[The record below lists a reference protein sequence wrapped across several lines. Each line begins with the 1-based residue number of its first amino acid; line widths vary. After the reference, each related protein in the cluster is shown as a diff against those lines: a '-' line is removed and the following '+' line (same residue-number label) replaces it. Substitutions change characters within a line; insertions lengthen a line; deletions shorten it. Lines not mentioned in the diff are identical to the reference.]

1 MDVVIAGG
9 SGFIGTALRQSLEA
23 DGHRV
28 VQMVRPGSAGAGAA
42 SGDTLTW
49 DPAAARIDA
58 KGLEGV
64 DAVVNLGGVGIGDKK
79 WSDDRKD
86 EILQSR
92 LTSTSLLA
100 SAVARLQAPP
110 AVFVSASAVGYYGNR
125 GDEVLTEGSAPGGD
139 FLAGVCVAWE
149 DAARPAAE
157 GGLRVAWI
165 RTGIVLHPSG
175 GVLKQLLLPFTLGLG
190 GRLGKGTQYMSWITL
205 DDEVAAIRKVI
216 DDPSLGGPVNLT
228 APNPVTNAEFTA
240 TMGKVLGRPTAIPTP
255 LLPLKLRYGGELVQ
269 HLLLDGQRVL
279 PEKLEGAGYGFGHT
293 ELEPALRN
301 LLGKEPVAA

>member
-9 SGFIGTALRQSLEA
+9 SGFIGSALGRSLEA

-28 VQMVRPGSAGAGAA
+28 IRLVRPDSAPVV
-42 SGDTLTW
+42 GDTVAW
-49 DPAAARIDA
+49 DPAFSRIDA
-58 KGLEGV
+58 KGLDGV
-64 DAVVNLGGVGIGDKK
+64 DAVVNLAGVGIGDAK
-79 WSDDRKD
+79 WSDARKD

-92 LTSTSLLA
+92 LSVTGLLS
-100 SAVARLQAPP
+100 SAVARLSRPP

-125 GDEVLTEGSAPGGD
+125 GDEECTEDSAPGDD

-149 DAARPAAE
+149 DAARPAAAA
-157 GGLRVAWI
+157 GIRVAWI
-165 RTGIVLHPSG
+165 RTGLVLDPSG
-175 GVLKQLLLPFTLGLG
+175 GVLKQLLLPFKLGLG
-190 GRLGKGTQYMSWITL
+190 GRLGKGKQYMSWITL
-205 DDEVAAIRKVI
+205 ADEVGAIRAVI

-255 LLPLKLRYGGELVQ
+255 LLPLKLRYGSELVQ

-279 PEKLEGAGYGFGHT
+279 PTKLADAGYEFGHT
-293 ELEPALRN
+293 ELEPALRA
-301 LLGKEPVAA
+301 LLGKD